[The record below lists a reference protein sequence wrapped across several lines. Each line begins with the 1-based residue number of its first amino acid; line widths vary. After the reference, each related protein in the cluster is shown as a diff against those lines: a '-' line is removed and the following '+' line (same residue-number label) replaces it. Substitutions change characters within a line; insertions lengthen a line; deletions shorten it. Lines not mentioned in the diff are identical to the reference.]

1 MDRLTDS
8 GKRMGGNPTSNTM
21 WSLDRAGNVSDADI
35 SDDGARLVGEAGGQ
49 PKKTARTMIEKVL

>member
-1 MDRLTDS
+1 
-8 GKRMGGNPTSNTM
+8 MGGNPTSNTM